1 MPHEESFHPPDWVKI
16 ADKDLDRVA
25 RLLADK
31 DAEAAG
37 FYLQQALEKLL
48 KAFLLS
54 RGWKLRRIHDLQA
67 LLNEALEFDGSLEKY
82 RVVCQKI
89 TAFYFLDRYPL
100 TTNLGVTQKDV
111 RDSLKKVSGLIRK
124 LKAHLTT

>member
-1 MPHEESFHPPDWVKI
+1 
-16 ADKDLDRVA
+16 
-25 RLLADK
+25 
-31 DAEAAG
+31 
-37 FYLQQALEKLL
+37 
-48 KAFLLS
+48 
-54 RGWKLRRIHDLQA
+54 LQA